1 MRKSLAAAALLAAA
15 LSTQFVNAA
24 EPDFD
29 FEELMEKVEFNA
41 NELQTSIVFEDV
53 DAGVQLAT
61 ELRDAFSKIEGFFAE
76 WGYANDAVEYSQ
88 QYQARAEKIIAS
100 LKEKN
105 FTGASDQALEFTKA
119 CKACHD
125 NYKPL

>member
-1 MRKSLAAAALLAAA
+1 MMRKCLMASGLLLATLLVKA
-15 LSTQFVNAA
+15 NAA

-29 FEELMEKVEFNA
+29 FEKLMENVEFNA

-53 DAGVQLAT
+53 DAGVKLAT
-61 ELRDAFSKIEGFFAE
+61 ELRDSFSKVEGFFAE

-88 QYQARAEKIIAS
+88 QYQERAEKIIHS
-100 LKEKN
+100 LQEEN
-105 FTGASDQALEFTKA
+105 FARASDEALEFTKA

-125 NYKPL
+125 QYKPL